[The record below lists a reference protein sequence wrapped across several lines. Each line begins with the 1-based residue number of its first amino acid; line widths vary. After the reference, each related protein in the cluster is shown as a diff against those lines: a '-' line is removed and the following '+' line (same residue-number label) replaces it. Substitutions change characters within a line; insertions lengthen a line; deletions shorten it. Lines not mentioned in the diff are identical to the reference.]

1 MCFTPFGS
9 SCSWREMPVTVQP
22 SVRDQMFGKMA
33 ANNAGN
39 PGDQRVAIHQ
49 LSPFVFSVTLIGGV
63 GMSAMNGVS
72 GVSDM
77 SAFMS

>member
-1 MCFTPFGS
+1 MRG
-9 SCSWREMPVTVQP
+9 Q
-22 SVRDQMFGKMA
+22 MA

-39 PGDQRVAIHQ
+39 TGDQRVAIHQ
-49 LSPFVFSVTLIGGV
+49 FSTFVCSVTLIGGI
-63 GMSAMNGVS
+63 GISAMNGVS